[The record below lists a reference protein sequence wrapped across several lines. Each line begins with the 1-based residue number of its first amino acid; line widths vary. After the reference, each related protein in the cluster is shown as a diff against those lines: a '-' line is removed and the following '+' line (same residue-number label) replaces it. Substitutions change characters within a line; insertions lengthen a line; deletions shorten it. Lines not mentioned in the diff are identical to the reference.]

1 MTKDYMKQGM
11 QKFYLSIPNFIRELS
26 FIMGAYRPELT
37 V

>member
-1 MTKDYMKQGM
+1 MKWYQDTL
-11 QKFYLSIPNFIRELS
+11 QVVQTPIPNFIRELS